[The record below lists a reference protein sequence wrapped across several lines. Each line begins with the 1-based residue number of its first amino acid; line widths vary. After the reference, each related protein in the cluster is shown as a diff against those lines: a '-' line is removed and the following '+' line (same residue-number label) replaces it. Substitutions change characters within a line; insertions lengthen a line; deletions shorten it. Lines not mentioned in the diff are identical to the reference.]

1 MSGHGTEQ
9 GGPGAMTARL
19 LRYQSL
25 ACEHELCDEHRR
37 PINQR
42 PGDGI
47 GRCDRRIG
55 KGVVMKRNLWTVA
68 AVVIGAGGLVA
79 AVTATPALG
88 VGASG
93 TSVKILSASKGTVLV
108 KNTIKQVLTL
118 KVPAGHWA
126 ISGKLWASSAS
137 PSSIINTELGC
148 GLVKGPQT
156 LDNSILNIP
165 KVVPE
170 NS

>member
-1 MSGHGTEQ
+1 MSCAKKLQ
-9 GGPGAMTARL
+9 A
-19 LRYQSL
+19 
-25 ACEHELCDEHRR
+25 
-37 PINQR
+37 INQW
-42 PGDGI
+42 PGRWNRSMPSP
-47 GRCDRRIG
+47 GR

-68 AVVIGAGGLVA
+68 AVVIGAGGLFA

-93 TSVKILSASKGTVLV
+93 TPVKILSASKGTVLV

-118 KVPAGHWA
+118 NVPAGHWA
-126 ISGKLWASSAS
+126 ISSKLWASSAS
-137 PSSIINTELGC
+137 PSSIVNTELGC
-148 GLVKGPQT
+148 GLVKGAQA

-170 NS
+170 NSSAGVLALNAVIRLRAP